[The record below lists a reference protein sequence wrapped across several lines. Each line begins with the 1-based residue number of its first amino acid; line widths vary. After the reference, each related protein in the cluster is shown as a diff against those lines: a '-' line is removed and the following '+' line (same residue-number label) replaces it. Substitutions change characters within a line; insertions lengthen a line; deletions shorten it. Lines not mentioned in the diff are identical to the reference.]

1 MPKKGDRMD
10 LSTTYMGLKLS
21 SPLVAAASPLSLEI
35 DNIRHMEQAGAAA
48 VVLHSL
54 FEEQITHDADE
65 LEFFLHY
72 GADRFAESLSY
83 YPRQEHDELGPAEYL
98 THIARAKRAVRMPVI
113 ASLNGISAGGWISYA
128 RKMADAG
135 ADAIELN
142 IYYIPADP
150 RLTAEQVESVYLM
163 VLQAVK
169 LAVTVPVAMKLS
181 PYFSATAN
189 MLTRLDAAGADGLVL
204 FNRFLQPDLDIEHLD
219 VDPTHGPSTSADIRL
234 ALRWIAILRDQLRC
248 SLAATNG
255 VHTAD
260 DVIKL
265 LLAGADVTMLATA
278 LLRNGIDHLKLLRR
292 GLEEYMIDKGY
303 DSIEQM
309 KGVLSQKHVAE
320 PTAFERAN
328 YVKTLHHY
336 GPTAT
341 RE

>member
-1 MPKKGDRMD
+1 MD
-10 LSTTYMGLKLS
+10 LSTTYMGLQLS
-21 SPLVAAASPLSLEI
+21 SPLVPAASPLSFEI
-35 DNIRHMEQAGAAA
+35 DNIKHMEQAGASA

-54 FEEQITHDADE
+54 FEEQIAHDADE
-65 LEFFLHY
+65 LDFFLHY
-72 GADRFAESLSY
+72 GADRFAESLTY
-83 YPRQEHDELGPAEYL
+83 YPRQEEYILGPEEYL
-98 THIARAKRAVRMPVI
+98 QHIARAKRAARIPII

-128 RKMADAG
+128 KKMADAG
-135 ADAIELN
+135 ADALELN

-150 RLTAEQVESVYLM
+150 RLTSDQVESVYLM
-163 VLQAVK
+163 VLEAVK
-169 LAVTVPVAMKLS
+169 LAVTIPVAMKLS
-181 PYFSATAN
+181 PFFSATAN
-189 MLTRLDAAGADGLVL
+189 MLTRLADTGADALVL
-204 FNRFLQPDLDIEHLD
+204 FNRFLQPDLDIDHLE
-219 VDPTHGPSTSADIRL
+219 VDPTHSPSTSADIRL

-265 LLAGADVTMLATA
+265 LLAGADVTMLAST
-278 LLRNGIDHLKLLRR
+278 LLRNGIDHLALLRR
-292 GLEEYMIDKGY
+292 GLEEFMLDKGY
-303 DSIEQM
+303 DSVEQM
-309 KGVLSQKHVAE
+309 KGILSQKHVTD

>member
-1 MPKKGDRMD
+1 
-10 LSTTYMGLKLS
+10 MGLRLS
-21 SPLVAAASPLSLEI
+21 SPLVAAASPLSFEI
-35 DNIRHMEQAGAAA
+35 DNIKHMEQAGAAA

-54 FEEQITHDADE
+54 FEEQIAHDANE

-83 YPRQEHDELGPAEYL
+83 YPRQQEHDNFGPAEYL
-98 THIARAKRAVRMPVI
+98 RHIARAKQAVRMPVI

-128 RKMADAG
+128 RNMADAG
-135 ADAIELN
+135 ADGLELN

-150 RLTAEQVESVYLM
+150 RLTSDQVESVYLM

-169 LAVTVPVAMKLS
+169 LAVTIPVAMKLS

-189 MLTRLDAAGADGLVL
+189 MLTRLANTGADALVL
-204 FNRFLQPDLDIEHLD
+204 FNRFLQPDLDIDHLE
-219 VDPTHGPSTSADIRL
+219 VDPTHSPSTSADIRL

-255 VHTAD
+255 IHTAD

-265 LLAGADVTMLATA
+265 ILAGADVTMLASA
-278 LLRNGIDHLKLLRR
+278 LLRNGIDHFKLLRR
-292 GLEEYMIDKGY
+292 GLEGFMLDKGY
-303 DSIEQM
+303 DSIDQM
-309 KGVLSQKHVAE
+309 KGILSQKHVAE